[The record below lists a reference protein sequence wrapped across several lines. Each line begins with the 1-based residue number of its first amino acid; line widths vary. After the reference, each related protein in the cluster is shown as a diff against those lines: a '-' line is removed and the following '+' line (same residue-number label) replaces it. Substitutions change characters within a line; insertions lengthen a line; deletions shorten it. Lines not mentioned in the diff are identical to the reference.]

1 MNNNLREALADVKA
15 QATKGKETAA
25 KKLGETALLLREY
38 TTQHEGHTAEMQRVQ
53 KQIQTI
59 NSDVDMAVLDIST
72 DCIDKC
78 KTGLCCLFHFAVLMP
93 YTPPKKIVVES

>member
-15 QATKGKETAA
+15 QATKGKESAA
-25 KKLGETALLLREY
+25 KKLEETTLLLKEY

-53 KQIQTI
+53 EQIQTI

-78 KTGLCCLFHFAVLMP
+78 KTGLYYLFLNAVQVYLGAF
-93 YTPPKKIVVES
+93 YEKF